1 MHCVAAHLK
10 RELSLDSVA
19 VVAAAMGLVVVQ
31 SVESVFAAVAVVQ
44 QAARAFSQWTLTMVR
59 D

>member
-1 MHCVAAHLK
+1 MAAHLK

-44 QAARAFSQWTLTMVR
+44 QVVQAFSQWTLTMVR